1 MESGILKACVID
13 FSSGRIGSGE
23 LSAILSSATN
33 PSVRIQRLF
42 REPAT
47 PAGIGAAAKIIAR
60 EEVELVFVAFTAG
73 EVGHL
78 GLLSYQLRSEGHR
91 PLMLAVCEP
100 GTVQDP
106 AEVRDWG
113 YDHLLSAPVQREEVL
128 ARVREVA
135 GRREPAND
143 LTREIVK
150 KLGLGRLI
158 GRDPFFI
165 KEIEKIPVVAKCK
178 AGVLISGETGTGKE
192 LCARAVHHLSPR
204 AKKPFIA
211 ASCGAMPPELV
222 ENELYGHVR
231 GAFTGADTDQTGL
244 IGEAEGGTLFL
255 DDVDC
260 LPARA
265 QSKLLRF
272 VQEKEYKPLGSSK
285 IRSADV
291 RLIAATNANLEQE
304 IEKGVF
310 RQDLYFR
317 LMVVPIVLPPLRRR
331 KQDIPALAI
340 HFLEKYAFEHRKGFK
355 ELSSEAL
362 EKLVSHDWPG
372 NIRELENTVQR
383 AVILSKAV
391 VLDAAD
397 IDLPPSRADFGNVM
411 SFQEAKKRFIRTYI
425 TEMLENHAGNISRAA
440 RAAHKNRRAFW
451 ELMRKHDISAERF
464 KSLHK

>member
-1 MESGILKACVID
+1 MYS
-13 FSSGRIGSGE
+13 
-23 LSAILSSATN
+23 
-33 PSVRIQRLF
+33 
-42 REPAT
+42 
-47 PAGIGAAAKIIAR
+47 
-60 EEVELVFVAFTAG
+60 
-73 EVGHL
+73 
-78 GLLSYQLRSEGHR
+78 
-91 PLMLAVCEP
+91 
-100 GTVQDP
+100 
-106 AEVRDWG
+106 
-113 YDHLLSAPVQREEVL
+113 
-128 ARVREVA
+128 
-135 GRREPAND
+135 
-143 LTREIVK
+143 
-150 KLGLGRLI
+150 
-158 GRDPFFI
+158 
-165 KEIEKIPVVAKCK
+165 
-178 AGVLISGETGTGKE
+178 TG
-192 LCARAVHHLSPR
+192 
-204 AKKPFIA
+204 
-211 ASCGAMPPELV
+211 M
-222 ENELYGHVR
+222 
-231 GAFTGADTDQTGL
+231 
-244 IGEAEGGTLFL
+244 
-255 DDVDC
+255 
-260 LPARA
+260 PARA

-317 LMVVPIVLPPLRRR
+317 LMVVPIVLPALRRR
-331 KQDIPALAI
+331 KQDIPALAS